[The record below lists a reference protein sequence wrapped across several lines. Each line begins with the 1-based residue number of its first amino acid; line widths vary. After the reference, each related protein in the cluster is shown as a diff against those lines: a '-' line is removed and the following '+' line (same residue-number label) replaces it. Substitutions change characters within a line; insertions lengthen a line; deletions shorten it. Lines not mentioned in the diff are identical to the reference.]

1 MKHILALKAL
11 KSLYFA
17 LIQSRLQ
24 YCIAV
29 WGNSNHVQKV
39 LLIQKQAIRIINNK
53 NYRHH
58 TDPLFKAN
66 KFLKITDLYKYH
78 VSSFMYDF
86 THHFIP
92 GSFERYIVVD
102 TGNKN
107 TITTRHHH
115 HIFKT
120 RPRTTFSSKLPNHNF
135 VNIWNEIDENLKS
148 CSSKVIFKLLLR
160 KRYIQLCTSAIFI
173 ALTPVVWSASAKT
186 SDGSDHKQ

>member
-1 MKHILALKAL
+1 MKHILPLKAL

-24 YCIAV
+24 YCIAA
-29 WGNSNHVQKV
+29 WGNSNHVQKL
-39 LLIQKQAIRIINNK
+39 LLIQKRVIRIINNK

-66 KFLKITDLYKYH
+66 QIKKITDLYNCTSVTFH
-78 VSSFMYDF
+78 RSCMILHIIFL
-86 THHFIP
+86 P

-102 TGNKN
+102 TGNN
-107 TITTRHHH
+107 YTITTRHHH

-135 VNIWNEIDENLKS
+135 VNIWNEIDENLKGGGGAG
-148 CSSKVIFKLLLR
+148 R
-160 KRYIQLCTSAIFI
+160 
-173 ALTPVVWSASAKT
+173 
-186 SDGSDHKQ
+186 